1 MSPGRAKGHPTVDW
15 SAMARQAPDLYAVLG
30 VGREASD
37 EEIKR
42 AYRRLAREL
51 HPDVNRDAGAEQR
64 FKEITAA
71 YEVLSDP
78 AKRRQYDLFGSS
90 GAAPDVL
97 FQDLGD
103 IFDVFF
109 GGGFGR
115 RRSGPRRS
123 RVQRGRDSFA
133 ALHLT
138 FREAAFGIQKEV
150 PIQTLESCQRC
161 GSTGAEPGTAPSRCS
176 RCGGTGEFQD
186 VQRSIFGTVMTA
198 RTCPTCEGTGEEIAS
213 PCASCGGDGRILAD
227 SVVTVEVPPGV
238 TDGLELRISGAGHGG
253 RAGGSPGDLY
263 VSLEVEPHEV
273 FERRGQDL
281 FAMLEVPMTRAALG
295 ADVEVETLDGTERVR
310 IEPGTRSGSVI
321 RLRGRGTPNLG
332 RRGRGDLFLT
342 IDVAM
347 PERPSREERRLLE
360 RLAELRGET
369 LGKGETPPGTL
380 RRPTT

>member
-1 MSPGRAKGHPTVDW
+1 
-15 SAMARQAPDLYAVLG
+15 MARQAPDLYAVLG

-51 HPDVNRDAGAEQR
+51 HPDVNRDVGAEQR
-64 FKEITAA
+64 FKEVTAA

-90 GAAPDVL
+90 GEAPEVL

-115 RRSGPRRS
+115 RRAGPRRT

-133 ALHLT
+133 AIHLS
-138 FREAAFGIQKEV
+138 FREAAFGTEREV
-150 PIQTLESCQRC
+150 PVQTLETCQRC
-161 GSTGAEPGTAPSRCS
+161 GGTGAEPGTAPSRCS
-176 RCGGTGEFQD
+176 RCGGTGEIQD

-213 PCASCGGDGRILAD
+213 PCPSCGGDGRVLAD
-227 SVVTVEVPPGV
+227 TVVTVEVPPGV

-273 FERRGQDL
+273 FERRGHDL
-281 FAMLEVPMTRAALG
+281 FAVLEVPMTRAALG
-295 ADVEVETLDGTERVR
+295 AEVEIETLDGPERVR
-310 IEPGTRSGSVI
+310 IDPGTRSGSVI
-321 RLRGRGTPNLG
+321 RLRGHGTPNLG

-342 IDVAM
+342 IDVAT

-360 RLAELRGET
+360 RLAELRGESS
-369 LGKGETPPGTL
+369 GKGEAAPGTL
-380 RRPTT
+380 HRPST

>member
-1 MSPGRAKGHPTVDW
+1 
-15 SAMARQAPDLYAVLG
+15 MARQAPDLYAVLG

-64 FKEITAA
+64 FKEVTAA

-90 GAAPDVL
+90 GAPEVL
-97 FQDLGD
+97 FQDFGD

-115 RRSGPRRS
+115 RRAGPRRS

-138 FREAAFGIQKEV
+138 FREAAFGTEKEIPV
-150 PIQTLESCQRC
+150 QTLEACQPC
-161 GSTGAEPGTAPSRCS
+161 GGTGAEPGTAPSRCS
-176 RCGGTGEFQD
+176 RCGGIGEIQD

-213 PCASCGGDGRILAD
+213 PCATCGGDGRVLSD
-227 SVVTVEVPPGV
+227 TVVTVEVPPGV

-263 VSLEVEPHEV
+263 VSLEVEPHGV

-281 FAMLEVPMTRAALG
+281 FAVLEVPMTRAALG
-295 ADVEVETLDGTERVR
+295 ADVDVETLDGTERVR

-342 IDVAM
+342 IDVAT

-360 RLAELRGET
+360 RLAELRGEAP
-369 LGKGETPPGTL
+369 GKGESPPGTL
-380 RRPTT
+380 RRPST